1 MHDLR
6 RMLHALDLLSSAW
19 RRKHGI
25 SANEQL
31 ALVLLATTGPHTP
44 KDLSDFVGVTTGGM
58 STLLDRL
65 EARGYVKRT
74 AKEGDRRRV
83 LITLTKS
90 GLQANLDRERAHAQ
104 LVERLEQQDGEVGEI
119 LSRFF
124 VDAEAVIIDC
134 AEQMTG
140 RPIERYLPPR

>member
-90 GLQANLDRERAHAQ
+90 GLQANLDREKAHAQ
-104 LVERLEQQDGEVGEI
+104 LAEKLEQRADGECEA
-119 LSRFF
+119 LTRFF
-124 VDAEAVIIDC
+124 VEGEEIIIEC